1 MGGKSKAK
9 KPKQG
14 PKPPAQ
20 DTVQEP
26 EFTKIVDIRDPWKG
40 EEPKKVEVANLKDPW
55 EGKTR
60 KEVEVPKKKEHWKN
74 TELGKAE
81 VVPKDS
87 FTERIRILRA
97 RMEEREQSP
106 TYHRGNIAT
115 RPRKTKLPP
124 LQYVD
129 RLSRL
134 GSVAGIRPQKKKKNT
149 RGEEE
154 NVMVFTPKELYG
166 KEETKRMAK
175 LDAKK
180 KKKPKKKEGS

>member
-9 KPKQG
+9 KPKQE
-14 PKPPAQ
+14 PKHPAQ
-20 DTVQEP
+20 DTVQKP

-40 EEPKKVEVANLKDPW
+40 EELKKVKVANLRDPWESERPKKVEM
-55 EGKTR
+55 
-60 KEVEVPKKKEHWKN
+60 PKKKEHGK

-81 VVPKDS
+81 VIPKDN

-106 TYHRGNIAT
+106 KYHRGKIAS

-124 LQYVD
+124 PQYVD

-134 GSVAGIRPQKKKKNT
+134 GSVAGNRP
-149 RGEEE
+149 
-154 NVMVFTPKELYG
+154 
-166 KEETKRMAK
+166 KR
-175 LDAKK
+175 KK
-180 KKKPKKKEGS
+180 KKKQN

>member
-26 EFTKIVDIRDPWKG
+26 EFTKIVDIKDPWKG
-40 EEPKKVEVANLKDPW
+40 EMPEKKERDELPQLADIRDPW
-55 EGKTR
+55 
-60 KEVEVPKKKEHWKN
+60 KEKGLKKLEMPKKKEHGEN

-81 VVPKDS
+81 VVPKDN

-106 TYHRGNIAT
+106 TYHRGNIAA

-124 LQYVD
+124 PQYVD

-134 GSVAGIRPQKKKKNT
+134 GSVAGIRP
-149 RGEEE
+149 
-154 NVMVFTPKELYG
+154 
-166 KEETKRMAK
+166 
-175 LDAKK
+175 KK
-180 KKKPKKKEGS
+180 KKKKKQD